1 MARVAMIL
9 SRAPY
14 GDVAAA
20 EAVRHALGAASQDLS
35 VDLILTAGG
44 VNLAR
49 KGQDDAGTGYTNLES
64 SLKDAIEMG
73 VAVHADD
80 ASLTVQG
87 VAGPDLL
94 EGVARVDAREIVKLV
109 KEARWT
115 MIF

>member
-9 SRAPY
+9 KSSPY

-20 EAVRHALGAASQDLS
+20 EAVRHALGAVSQTLT
-35 VDLILTAGG
+35 VDLILMGGG

-49 KGQDDAGTGYTNLES
+49 KGQDDAQTGYMNLES
-64 SLKDAIEMG
+64 SLKDCIEMG
-73 VAVHADD
+73 VMVHAEESAL
-80 ASLTVQG
+80 ASHG
-87 VAGPDLL
+87 VGGPNLL
-94 EGVARVDAREIVKLV
+94 EGVSPLGAAGIGRLV

>member
-9 SRAPY
+9 RRSPY
-14 GDVAAA
+14 GDLLAA

-35 VDLILTAGG
+35 VDLVLLGGG

-49 KGQDDAGTGYTNLES
+49 KGQDDAGTGYMNLES
-64 SLKDAIEMG
+64 SLKDCIEMG

-80 ASLTVQG
+80 GSLAAQG
-87 VAGPDLL
+87 IAGPDLL
-94 EGVARVDAREIVKLV
+94 EGVARVGAREIARLV